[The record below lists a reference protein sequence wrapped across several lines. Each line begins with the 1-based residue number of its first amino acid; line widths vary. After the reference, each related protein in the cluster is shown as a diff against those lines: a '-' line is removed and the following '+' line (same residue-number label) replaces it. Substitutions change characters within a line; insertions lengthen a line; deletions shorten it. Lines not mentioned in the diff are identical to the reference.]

1 MKSSP
6 KVILPDA
13 PAKLPE
19 SKKSSIR
26 DTISVIGVSQV
37 GLFLLAAVYA
47 TYHSKPVLLPLLL
60 ALLVTMVL
68 KPVHRLLTRVGVP
81 ATLAS
86 GIVVICLLLGVF
98 GIGSQLANPAAE
110 WVNTIDMETAE
121 VRFREV
127 FAPIQQ
133 AQQDLE
139 EVVEKVDKMTGG
151 KGTAAP
157 AVSGESA
164 AEGTVRDE
172 AAAAEGT
179 GEKPALMP
187 ASEED
192 TARPTGGRAVAAEE
206 VGRGRAGGG
215 DQDGSTELGASNA
228 AGNGSGVEVSDQ
240 QGKQGK
246 QGGAEA
252 ETEPPPVAVEISDR
266 PVNIVY
272 EYIQDFGIHAV
283 ATLLLIFFFLAF
295 GDTMNERISEDEA
308 TAKLVGHVSQ
318 DVSGYLFTISA
329 INAGLGV
336 CIGLAMW
343 MLGMPNPV
351 LWGLMAAVLNYVPYL
366 GAIVGSAI
374 VFVVAMVSQHDV
386 GMSFVVPAV
395 YFGLTTIEGN
405 IITPMIIGKRFTLN
419 PIVVAV
425 WFLSWGALWGIPGML
440 IATPTLM
447 AFKIVCANVPGLAR
461 VDRII
466 SV

>member
-13 PAKLPE
+13 PATPPE
-19 SKKSSIR
+19 PPKSSIR
-26 DTISVIGVSQV
+26 DTISVIGAAQV

-47 TYHSKPVLLPLLL
+47 TYHAKPVLLPLVL
-60 ALLVTMVL
+60 ALLVAMVL
-68 KPVHRLLTRVGVP
+68 KPVHRLIVRMGVP
-81 ATLAS
+81 AALAS

-98 GIGSQLANPAAE
+98 AVSSQLANPAAE
-110 WVNTIDMETAE
+110 WVDTIDMETAE
-121 VRFREV
+121 ARFREV
-127 FAPIQQ
+127 FAPINE
-133 AQQDLE
+133 AQRDLE
-139 EVVEKVDKMTGG
+139 EVVEKVDRMTGG
-151 KGTAAP
+151 NGAAAP
-157 AVSGESA
+157 ATSGENA
-164 AEGTVRDE
+164 VEDNVAGAEGKGENPARMPATMEEVARP
-172 AAAAEGT
+172 AADSAEG
-179 GEKPALMP
+179 AY
-187 ASEED
+187 
-192 TARPTGGRAVAAEE
+192 E
-206 VGRGRAGGG
+206 VGRGSAGDG
-215 DQDGSTELGASNA
+215 DQPGSPDLAVGNA
-228 AGNGSGVEVSDQ
+228 AGEESAVGVSDQ
-240 QGKQGK
+240 RGGQGEP
-246 QGGAEA
+246 EA
-252 ETEPPPVAVEISDR
+252 ESEAQTAPVSVEISDR
-266 PVNIVY
+266 PVNVVY
-272 EYIQDFGIHAV
+272 EYMRDFGVHAV

-295 GDTMNERISEDEA
+295 GDTMNQRISEDDA
-308 TAKLVGHVSQ
+308 TAELVGHVSR

-329 INAGLGV
+329 INAGLGFFV
-336 CIGLAMW
+336 GLAMW

-374 VFVVAMVSQHDV
+374 VFVVAMVSLQEV

-461 VDRII
+461 IDRVI